1 MLNDIISKESI
12 FNISLSTVSKQEFES
27 FRQWVQEEFTK
38 RDQEIQDLKEH
49 QHQSQEKIQNLEQE
63 NHSLKEQIK
72 GISTTMGHSFKNAL
86 VAKNWTAFLL
96 HHLHLLSG
104 DSPVYQEYCV
114 EELVEIQQKLH
125 AKPMSS
131 HVSLPKSE
139 KGSKF
144 QQVIQ
149 RLKDWFLNNR
159 QKKSY
164 RNQELLRA
172 FELDPKTLKK
182 VIQTLQMK
190 YPNCFE
196 YIKLDSKNKGLFLSN
211 RELFERML
219 WTW

>member
-1 MLNDIISKESI
+1 MLYDVLREPVI
-12 FNISLSTVSKQEFES
+12 LQTQTVSVEERIFQLEQRIES
-27 FRQWVQEEFTK
+27 LEHENYS
-38 RDQEIQDLKEH
+38 LKENY
-49 QHQSQEKIQNLEQE
+49 QQSHEKIQSLEQE
-63 NHSLKEQIK
+63 NHSLKEQLN
-72 GISTTMGHSFKNAL
+72 GISKTIEHCFKNAL

-114 EELVEIQQKLH
+114 EELAEIQKKLH
-125 AKPMSS
+125 AKSMSS

-149 RLKDWFLNNR
+149 RIKEWFVNNR

-164 RNQELLRA
+164 RNQELLRS
-172 FELDPKTLKK
+172 FGMDPKTLKK
-182 VIQTLQMK
+182 VIFHLQRK

-196 YIKLDSKNKGLFLSN
+196 YVKLDSKNKGLFLSN
-211 RELFERML
+211 RELFERMMF
-219 WTW
+219 TW

>member
-27 FRQWVQEEFTK
+27 FRQWVQEEFSK
-38 RDQEIQDLKEH
+38 KDQEIQRLKEH
-49 QHQSQEKIQNLEQE
+49 QSQSQEKIQSLEQE
-63 NHSLKEQIK
+63 NHSLKEQINGTYK
-72 GISTTMGHSFKNAL
+72 TIEHCFKNAL

-96 HHLHLLSG
+96 HPLHLLSG

-114 EELVEIQQKLH
+114 EELAEIQKKLH
-125 AKPMSS
+125 AKSMSS

-149 RLKDWFLNNR
+149 RIKEWFVNNR

-164 RNQELLRA
+164 RNQELLRS
-172 FELDPKTLKK
+172 FGMDPKTLKK
-182 VIQTLQMK
+182 VIENLQLK

-196 YIKLDSKNKGLFLSN
+196 YVKLDSKNKGLFLSN
-211 RELFERML
+211 RELFERMVF
-219 WTW
+219 TW